1 MKLSQHSLLQDSLAY
16 LIAGYIYLVSRTT
29 RWTLVNCEEMQRR
42 AHAGEPFVAC
52 FWHGRMMMM
61 PTFWRFRMPLYIL
74 GSQHG
79 DGRLIRRT
87 VAHFGVHSIAGSSSR
102 GGARAVREMVSA
114 IQSGASVGISPDG
127 PRGPRMRAHTG
138 MTVVSKLTGAR
149 IVPMSFSLARGRVLR
164 SWDRFLIGY
173 PFGRG
178 VFICGEAVEVPA
190 DADDA
195 ALEAARA
202 TLETR
207 LNEVTAT
214 ADRLC
219 GRPHIEPAPENS
231 AREPKVRA

>member
-1 MKLSQHSLLQDSLAY
+1 VKLSQHSFLQDSLAY
-16 LIAGYIYLVSRTT
+16 LIAGYIYVVSRTT
-29 RWTLVNCEEMQRR
+29 RWTLVNCEEMIRR
-42 AHAGEPFVAC
+42 AEAGEPFVAC

-79 DGRLIRRT
+79 DGRLIRQT
-87 VAHFGVHSIAGSSSR
+87 VSHFGVNAIAGSSSR
-102 GGARAVREMVSA
+102 GGARAVREMVAA
-114 IQSGASVGISPDG
+114 IESGASVGISPDG

-138 MTVVSKLTGAR
+138 MTMVAKLSGAR
-149 IVPMSFSLARGRVLR
+149 IVPMSFSLSYGRVLR

-178 VFICGEAVEVPA
+178 VFICGDPVEVPP
-190 DADDA
+190 DADDET
-195 ALEAARA
+195 LEAARV
-202 TLETR
+202 TLEAR

-219 GRPHIEPAPENS
+219 GRAPIEPAPEGAK
-231 AREPKVRA
+231 ARA